1 MRPGGSLPCPQA
13 KIPETITRKA
23 GAAQGS
29 GQPVLHARLV
39 GQIQEAAG
47 FVLGDDFAGLHMGLQ
62 ALNDVRDG
70 RGGVFGGDA
79 LLREYV
85 PSLVIPQRGRL
96 VADEA
101 ADDLAADALRQLAG
115 LPVTERRRVGLADVP
130 QLDEVL
136 VGVAVQTVAVDL
148 ERD

>member
-1 MRPGGSLPCPQA
+1 M
-13 KIPETITRKA
+13 
-23 GAAQGS
+23 
-29 GQPVLHARLV
+29 HARLV
-39 GQIQEAAG
+39 GQIQKAG
-47 FVLGDDFAGLHMGLQ
+47 GVVECDDFARLHLGLQ
-62 ALNDVRDG
+62 ALDDVLDG
-70 RGGVFGGDA
+70 RGGVCGGDA
-79 LLREYV
+79 HLREYV

-101 ADDLAADALRQLAG
+101 ADDLAADALRQLAC

-148 ERD
+148 KRD